1 MQNCTIVTNLIHCKH
16 LKTNRKLH
24 AFSKRIFVVDE
35 SMELW
40 TRVGLVGA
48 LVGELAEVVER
59 EVDGLLTNGVVAAR
73 QRV

>member
-1 MQNCTIVTNLIHCKH
+1 MQNCTIVTNSIHCKH

>member
-1 MQNCTIVTNLIHCKH
+1 LV
-16 LKTNRKLH
+16 
-24 AFSKRIFVVDE
+24 AFYT
-35 SMELW
+35 ELW

-59 EVDGLLTNGVVAAR
+59 EVDGLLTNGVEAAR

>member
-1 MQNCTIVTNLIHCKH
+1 M
-16 LKTNRKLH
+16 
-24 AFSKRIFVVDE
+24 DE

>member
-1 MQNCTIVTNLIHCKH
+1 MH
-16 LKTNRKLH
+16 LVKGKW
-24 AFSKRIFVVDE
+24 IFVVDE
-35 SMELW
+35 SMELC

-59 EVDGLLTNGVVAAR
+59 LLTNGVVAAR

>member
-1 MQNCTIVTNLIHCKH
+1 M
-16 LKTNRKLH
+16 
-24 AFSKRIFVVDE
+24 DE

-59 EVDGLLTNGVVAAR
+59 EVDGLLTNGSGCKAASVVVGCALLARDQLTAATR
-73 QRV
+73 Q